1 MPVEAFQISK
11 IAKLLLKMEKG
22 VTKEDQGKTLD
33 EIDMQITMDDEEPVT
48 MDTENGKNKITEI
61 TKYE

>member
-48 MDTENGKNKITEI
+48 MDTENSKNKITEI

>member
-1 MPVEAFQISK
+1 
-11 IAKLLLKMEKG
+11 MEKG